1 MTDGNQVTII
11 GCGMMGPGIAAC
23 AALAGHTTVL
33 QGRTEQ
39 RINQGVKAA
48 HKSLAELL
56 KGGLI
61 DPEQVDRASGLLR
74 GETNLE
80 AAVNGSFLVIEA
92 ITENVADKQAL
103 FAKLDRLTAADVIL
117 TSNTSGL
124 RITDIAG
131 QVSRPERAATTHF
144 WFPGHLVPLVEI
156 VMSAHTSPKIAE
168 SLRALFL
175 RWGKAILQAI
185 IREATHIVQSG
196 LASPE
201 DIDTAIKMGM
211 GIRFPVWGVLEH
223 IDAVGLDLALS
234 VQDQVLPGLYNS
246 PEAAGFL
253 KNLVGQGNLG
263 YKTGK
268 GFYNWQVKDMKALAA
283 KTGKGFYNWQVKDM
297 KALAAKRDRFIMKAV
312 QIVRELNG

>member
-1 MTDGNQVTII
+1 MTDANQVSII

-33 QGRTEQ
+33 QGRTQQ
-39 RINQGVKAA
+39 RIHQGVEAA
-48 HKSLAELL
+48 HKCLTELQ

-61 DPEQVDRASGLLR
+61 DLQQMDTACDLLR
-74 GETNLE
+74 AEKNLE
-80 AAVNGSFLVIEA
+80 SAVKGSFLVIEA
-92 ITENVADKQAL
+92 ITENLAEKQAL
-103 FAKLDRLTAADVIL
+103 FAELDRLTAADVIL
-117 TSNTSGL
+117 ASNTSGL
-124 RITDIAG
+124 RITDIAK
-131 QVSRPERAATTHF
+131 QVNRPERAVTTHF

-156 VMSAHTSPKIAE
+156 VMSVHTSPKIAE

-175 RWGKAILQAI
+175 RWGKAPVVVKKDLPGQLANRILQAI

-211 GIRFPVWGVLEH
+211 GIRFPVWGALEH

-234 VQDQVLPGLYNS
+234 VQNQVLPGLYNS
-246 PEAAGFL
+246 SEPVEFL
-253 KNLVGQGNLG
+253 KNLVGEENLG

-268 GFYNWQVKDMKALAA
+268 GFYNWQVKDM
-283 KTGKGFYNWQVKDM
+283 Q
-297 KALAAKRDRFIMKAV
+297 ALAAKRDRFIMKAV

>member
-1 MTDGNQVTII
+1 MADGNQVTII
-11 GCGMMGPGIAAC
+11 GCGLMGPGIATC

-33 QGRTEQ
+33 QARSAE
-39 RINQGVKAA
+39 RINRGVDAA
-48 HKSLAELL
+48 HKNLAELH

-61 DPEQVDRASGLLR
+61 DPEQVDTACGLLR

-80 AAVNGSFLVIEA
+80 AALKGSFIVIEA
-92 ITENVADKQAL
+92 ITENLADKQAL

-156 VMSAHTSPKIAE
+156 VMSAHTSPKIAA

-175 RWGKAILQAI
+175 RWGKAPVVVKKDLPGQLANRILQAI

-211 GIRFPVWGVLEH
+211 GIRFPVWGALEH

-268 GFYNWQVKDMKALAA
+268 GFYNWQVKDME
-283 KTGKGFYNWQVKDM
+283 
-297 KALAAKRDRFIMKAV
+297 ALAAKRDRFIMKAV
-312 QIVRELNG
+312 QIVRELNR

>member
-175 RWGKAILQAI
+175 RWGKAPVVVKKDLPGQLANRILQAI

-283 KTGKGFYNWQVKDM
+283 K
-297 KALAAKRDRFIMKAV
+297 RDRFIMKAV

>member
-1 MTDGNQVTII
+1 MPHANQVTII
-11 GCGMMGPGIAAC
+11 GCGQMGPGIAAC

-33 QGRTEQ
+33 QARSAGRVD
-39 RINQGVKAA
+39 RGVDAA
-48 HKSLAELL
+48 HQNLAELR

-61 DPEQVDRASGLLR
+61 DPLQLDKASALLR
-74 GETNLE
+74 GEANLE
-80 AAVNGSFLVIEA
+80 AGVNGSFLVIEA
-92 ITENVADKQAL
+92 ITEDLGDKQAL
-103 FAKLDRLTAADVIL
+103 FAELDRLTAADVIL

-124 RITDIAG
+124 RITDITA
-131 QVSRPERAATTHF
+131 QMRRPERAATTHF

-156 VMSAHTSPKIAE
+156 VMSAHTSPQIVE
-168 SLRALFL
+168 SLRVLFMG
-175 RWGKAILQAI
+175 WGKAPVVVRKDLPGQLANRILQAI

-211 GIRFPVWGVLEH
+211 GIRFPVWGALEH

-246 PEAAGFL
+246 AEPVGFL
-253 KNLVGQGNLG
+253 KTLVGQGNLG

-268 GFYNWQVKDMKALAA
+268 GFYNWQVKDMR
-283 KTGKGFYNWQVKDM
+283 
-297 KALAAKRDRFIMKAV
+297 ALAAKRDRFIMRALH
-312 QIVRELNG
+312 ILRELNG

>member
-1 MTDGNQVTII
+1 MADGNQVTII
-11 GCGMMGPGIAAC
+11 GCGLMGPGIATC

-33 QGRTEQ
+33 QALSAE
-39 RINQGVKAA
+39 RINRGVDAA
-48 HKSLAELL
+48 HKNLAELH

-61 DPEQVDRASGLLR
+61 DPEQVDTACGLLR

-80 AAVNGSFLVIEA
+80 AAVNGSFIVIEA
-92 ITENVADKQAL
+92 ITENLADKQAL

-175 RWGKAILQAI
+175 RWGKAPVVVKKDLPGQLANRILQAI

-211 GIRFPVWGVLEH
+211 GIRFPVWGALEH

-283 KTGKGFYNWQVKDM
+283 K
-297 KALAAKRDRFIMKAV
+297 RDRFIMKAV
-312 QIVRELNG
+312 QIVRELNA

>member
-1 MTDGNQVTII
+1 MMTNANQVTII

-23 AALAGHTTVL
+23 AALAGHPTVL
-33 QGRTEQ
+33 QARSKE
-39 RINQGVKAA
+39 RINQGVEAA
-48 HKSLAELL
+48 HKNLVELQ

-61 DPEQVDRASGLLR
+61 NPAQVDTACGLLR

-80 AAVNGSFLVIEA
+80 AAVNGSFLIIEA
-92 ITENVADKQAL
+92 ISENLADKQAL
-103 FAKLDRLTAADVIL
+103 FSELDRLTAADVIL

-124 RITDIAG
+124 RITDIAD
-131 QVSRPERAATTHF
+131 QVNRPERTATTHF

-156 VMSAHTSPKIAE
+156 VMSAHTSPQIAE

-175 RWGKAILQAI
+175 DWGKAPVVVKKDLPGQLANRILQAI

-211 GIRFPVWGVLEH
+211 GIRFPVWGALEH

-246 PEAAGFL
+246 SEPVEFL
-253 KNLVGQGNLG
+253 KGLVGEGNLG
-263 YKTGK
+263 HKSGK
-268 GFYNWQVKDMKALAA
+268 GFYDWQVKDMKSLAA
-283 KTGKGFYNWQVKDM
+283 R
-297 KALAAKRDRFIMKAV
+297 RDRFIMKAV
-312 QIVRELNG
+312 QILRELNG

>member
-1 MTDGNQVTII
+1 MSHGNQVTII
-11 GCGMMGPGIAAC
+11 GCGLMGPGIAAS

-33 QGRTEQ
+33 QARSAETAH
-39 RINQGVKAA
+39 RGVDAVY
-48 HKSLAELL
+48 HNLAELQ

-61 DPEQVDRASGLLR
+61 DSEQVETAAGLLR
-74 GETNLE
+74 AEANLE

-92 ITENVADKQAL
+92 ISENLADKQAL
-103 FAKLDRLTAADVIL
+103 FTQLDRLTAADVIL

-124 RITDIAG
+124 RITDIAAH
-131 QVSRPERAATTHF
+131 VSRPERAATTHF

-175 RWGKAILQAI
+175 RWGKAPVVVKKDLPGQLANRILQAI
-185 IREATHIVQSG
+185 IREATHIVESG

-211 GIRFPVWGVLEH
+211 GIRFPVWGALEH

-246 PEAAGFL
+246 SEPVGFL
-253 KNLVGQGNLG
+253 KSLVAEGHLG
-263 YKTGK
+263 HKTGK
-268 GFYNWQVKDMKALAA
+268 GFYD
-283 KTGKGFYNWQVKDM
+283 WQVKDM

>member
-1 MTDGNQVTII
+1 MADGNQVTII
-11 GCGMMGPGIAAC
+11 GCGLMGPGIATC

-33 QGRTEQ
+33 QALSAE
-39 RINQGVKAA
+39 RINRGVDAA
-48 HKSLAELL
+48 HKNLAELH

-61 DPEQVDRASGLLR
+61 DPEQVDTACGLLR

-80 AAVNGSFLVIEA
+80 AALKGSFIVIEA
-92 ITENVADKQAL
+92 ITENLADKQAL

-124 RITDIAG
+124 RITDIAA

-156 VMSAHTSPKIAE
+156 VMSAQTSPKIAA

-175 RWGKAILQAI
+175 RWGKAPVVVKKDLPGQLANRILQAI

-211 GIRFPVWGVLEH
+211 GIRFPVWGALEH

-234 VQDQVLPGLYNS
+234 VQDQVLPGLNNS
-246 PEAAGFL
+246 TEAAGFL

-283 KTGKGFYNWQVKDM
+283 K
-297 KALAAKRDRFIMKAV
+297 RDRFIMKAV

>member
-1 MTDGNQVTII
+1 MADGNQVTII
-11 GCGMMGPGIAAC
+11 GCGLMGPGIATC

-33 QGRTEQ
+33 QALSAE
-39 RINQGVKAA
+39 RINRGVDAA
-48 HKSLAELL
+48 HKNLAELH

-61 DPEQVDRASGLLR
+61 DPEQVDTACGLLR

-80 AAVNGSFLVIEA
+80 AAVKGSFIVIEA
-92 ITENVADKQAL
+92 ITENLADKQAL

-124 RITDIAG
+124 RITDIAA

-175 RWGKAILQAI
+175 RWGKAPVVVKKDLPGQLANRILQAI

-211 GIRFPVWGVLEH
+211 GIRFPVWGALEH

-234 VQDQVLPGLYNS
+234 VQDQVLPGLNNS
-246 PEAAGFL
+246 TEAAGFL

-268 GFYNWQVKDMKALAA
+268 GFYNWQVKDME
-283 KTGKGFYNWQVKDM
+283 
-297 KALAAKRDRFIMKAV
+297 ALAAKRDRFIMKAV
-312 QIVRELNG
+312 QIVRELNA

>member
-1 MTDGNQVTII
+1 MTDGDQVTII

-39 RINQGVKAA
+39 RINQGVEAA
-48 HKSLAELL
+48 HKNLAELL

-61 DPEQVDRASGLLR
+61 DPEQADTASGLLR

-92 ITENVADKQAL
+92 ISENLADKQAL

-175 RWGKAILQAI
+175 RWGKAPVVVKKDLPGQLANRILQAI

-283 KTGKGFYNWQVKDM
+283 K
-297 KALAAKRDRFIMKAV
+297 RDRFIMKAV

>member
-1 MTDGNQVTII
+1 MTDGNQVTIV
-11 GCGMMGPGIAAC
+11 GCGMMGPGIATC

-33 QGRTEQ
+33 QARSAEG
-39 RINQGVKAA
+39 INRGIEAA
-48 HKSLAELL
+48 HKNLAELQ

-61 DPEQVDRASGLLR
+61 SPVQVNTASALLK

-80 AAVNGSFLVIEA
+80 TALNGSFLVIEA
-92 ITENVADKQAL
+92 ISENLADKQAL
-103 FAKLDRLTAADVIL
+103 FAELDRLAAADVIL

-124 RITDIAG
+124 RITDIAEP
-131 QVSRPERAATTHF
+131 VSRPERTATTHF

-156 VMSAHTSPKIAE
+156 VMSRYTTSKIAE

-175 RWGKAILQAI
+175 RWGKAPVVVKKDLPGQLANRILQAI
-185 IREATHIVQSG
+185 IREATHMVQSG

-211 GIRFPVWGVLEH
+211 GIRFPVWGALEH

-246 PEAAGFL
+246 PEPVDFL
-253 KNLVGQGNLG
+253 KNLVAEGDLG
-263 YKTGK
+263 FKTG
-268 GFYNWQVKDMKALAA
+268 
-283 KTGKGFYNWQVKDM
+283 TGFYNWQVKDM
-297 KALAAKRDRFIMKAV
+297 KALAAKRDQFIMKAV
-312 QIVRELNG
+312 QIVRELNA

>member
-1 MTDGNQVTII
+1 VDT
-11 GCGMMGPGIAAC
+11 AC
-23 AALAGHTTVL
+23 
-33 QGRTEQ
+33 
-39 RINQGVKAA
+39 
-48 HKSLAELL
+48 
-56 KGGLI
+56 
-61 DPEQVDRASGLLR
+61 GLLR

-80 AAVNGSFLVIEA
+80 AAVKGSFLVIEA
-92 ITENVADKQAL
+92 ISENLADKQAL
-103 FAKLDRLTAADVIL
+103 FAKLDRFTAADVIL

-131 QVSRPERAATTHF
+131 QVSRPERAVTTHF

-175 RWGKAILQAI
+175 RWGKAPVVVKKDLAGQLANRILQAI

-211 GIRFPVWGVLEH
+211 GIRFPVWGALEH

-268 GFYNWQVKDMKALAA
+268 GFYNWQVKDME
-283 KTGKGFYNWQVKDM
+283 
-297 KALAAKRDRFIMKAV
+297 ALAAKRDRFIMKAV
-312 QIVRELNG
+312 QIVRELNR